1 MAEPSRDSLS
11 RVQSVSTSKYS
22 ANYTYLAGSGSNMTT
37 ALVSGMEYAKV
48 GTSGVFAPISFGYT
62 YNAMGNIT
70 SASQTGEETVYYD
83 NDAQGQL
90 TRVTDDNGY
99 WIYDLG
105 VHEPQRGFRKSPG
118 AAGAASGGLFCLWI
132 TEINGQSWKEKQQ
145 FF

>member
-1 MAEPSRDSLS
+1 MAESSRNSLS
-11 RVQSVSTSKYS
+11 RVQSVSTPKCTS
-22 ANYTYLAGSGSNMTT
+22 NDTYLAGSGSNTTT

-48 GTSGVFAPISFGYT
+48 GTSGDFAPISFGYT

-105 VHEPQRGFRKSPG
+105 VHEPQRGIVLPVD
-118 AAGAASGGLFCLWI
+118 
-132 TEINGQSWKEKQQ
+132 N
-145 FF
+145 